1 MTDSTLPNYAPSSRP
16 SMASTRMAMARAR
29 LELPVLRRASGM
41 FEGTHSS
48 IFTGHGHD
56 FEDLIEYNYGD
67 DVTDIDWKSSAR
79 AGHPIIRR
87 FERNSDV
94 HTQLLI
100 DTSVTMNAVTPSGEK
115 KSELA
120 IMAADLLGYMAT
132 SRGDRLGLVCGD
144 SEGFKRYPARH
155 GNQHLEF
162 TLDTIDRHL
171 RDTAGTTAVS
181 AMLEHV
187 LRLPQP
193 RSLLLLIT
201 DEYWPGPSDEYSLR
215 RIRTKHDVVVLQVAD
230 MPMTAENI
238 ARMKDAATGLV
249 IPAFLRDDKQLREEL
264 VRERTLAR
272 ERATGL
278 LRATGVRHGRVES
291 SDDVVPVLFNLLR
304 RHGVDGQ

>member
-1 MTDSTLPNYAPSSRP
+1 MS
-16 SMASTRMAMARAR
+16 RAR

-94 HTQLLI
+94 HTQLLV
-100 DTSVTMNAVTPSGEK
+100 DSSATMRAVAPSGEAK
-115 KSELA
+115 MDLA

-144 SEGFKRYPARH
+144 STGFKRYPARH

-162 TLDTIDRHL
+162 TLDTIERHM
-171 RDTAGTTAVS
+171 REASGESAVS

-201 DEYWPGPSDEYSLR
+201 DEYWPGPQDDYSLR
-215 RIRTKHDVVVLQVAD
+215 RIRTKHDVVVLQIAD
-230 MPMTAENI
+230 MPMTAEGI
-238 ARMKDAATGLV
+238 ARMKDASSGLV
-249 IPAFLRDDKQLREEL
+249 IPAFLRDDKVLRSEL
-264 VRERTLAR
+264 ERQRTHSR
-272 ERATGL
+272 QRAMGL
-278 LRATGVRHGRVES
+278 LRSTGVRHGRIES
-291 SDDVVPVLFNLLR
+291 SDDVIPVLFSLLR
-304 RHGVDGQ
+304 RQGVDGR